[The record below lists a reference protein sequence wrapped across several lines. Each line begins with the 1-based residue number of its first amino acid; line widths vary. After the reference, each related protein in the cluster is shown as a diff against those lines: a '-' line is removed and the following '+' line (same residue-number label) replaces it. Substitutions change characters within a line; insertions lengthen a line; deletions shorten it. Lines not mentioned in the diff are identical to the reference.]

1 MTNICVITIICA
13 YPHTPLSNLFKA
25 VVFCFILTFVF
36 QASFPDASVFAGGH
50 TAIVIQ
56 SQTIAAYS
64 EAIKGFEEG
73 CRDKG
78 ISIKAIYDMKGD
90 IDEGK
95 SVIKNIK
102 DNKLRP
108 DLIFSVGVLATA
120 LIKEQFPDVPILFCM
135 VINYKRFNLAGA
147 NMTGISSE
155 VSAEDQFTILKEF
168 LGEKKRIGVIYD
180 PMETGSIVSEAVPIG
195 QKSDFN
201 LLKAEVAS
209 EGEVASALN
218 SMIGKID
225 AFWIIPDGT
234 VVTKESLE
242 IILKMSLKHRLPV
255 FCTSSAI
262 VKAGA
267 LVSISPDYRQT
278 GLQAAQMAQTLL
290 SSPTVISL
298 GVKQPDKLKITVN
311 TQTAG
316 IIKVDMSPLR
326 SRPDVVLYPVAQPK

>member
-1 MTNICVITIICA
+1 MENICVITVICA
-13 YPHTPLSNLFKA
+13 YPRTPLSNLLKA
-25 VVFCFILTFVF
+25 IVFCFIFTLLF
-36 QASFPDASVFAGGH
+36 QASFPDTPVFAEGH

-73 CRDKG
+73 CKEKG

-90 IDEGK
+90 VDEGK
-95 SVIKNIK
+95 RVIKNIK

-108 DLIFSVGVLATA
+108 NLIFAVGVLATA
-120 LIKEQFPDVPILFCM
+120 LVKEQFTDIPIIFCM
-135 VINYKRFNLAGA
+135 VINYRRFNLAGT

-155 VSAEDQFTILKEF
+155 VSAEDQFAILKEL
-168 LGEKKRIGVIYD
+168 LGANKSVGVIYD
-180 PMETGSIVSEAVPIG
+180 PKETGSIVSEAVPIER
-195 QKSDFN
+195 KSDFN
-201 LLKAEVAS
+201 LIEAEVAS

-218 SMIGKID
+218 SMIDKID
-225 AFWIIPDGT
+225 ALWIIPDGT
-234 VVTKESLE
+234 VVTKKSLE

-278 GLQAAQMAQTLL
+278 GLQTAKMAQTLL

-298 GVKQPDKLKITVN
+298 GVKQPDKLKITLN

-316 IIKVDMSPLR
+316 IIRVDISPLR
-326 SRPDVVLYPVAQPK
+326 SRPDVVLYP

>member
-1 MTNICVITIICA
+1 MKNIRIITII
-13 YPHTPLSNLFKA
+13 YTYLRTPLCNLWKTVSFS
-25 VVFCFILTFVF
+25 FILTFLLH
-36 QASFPDASVFAGGH
+36 ASFPDASVFAAGH

-56 SQTIAAYS
+56 SQTIVAYS

-73 CRDKG
+73 CKEKG

-90 IDEGK
+90 VDEGK
-95 SVIKNIK
+95 RVIKNIK
-102 DNKLRP
+102 NSQISP
-108 DLIFSVGVLATA
+108 DLILAVGVLATTLA
-120 LIKEQFPDVPILFCM
+120 KEEFADIPVIFCM
-135 VINYKRFNLAGA
+135 VINHERFNLEGA
-147 NMTGISSE
+147 NISGISSE
-155 VSAEDQFTILKEF
+155 ASIGNQFDVLRE
-168 LGEKKRIGVIYD
+168 LIGTPRNVGVVYD
-180 PMETGSIVSEAVPIG
+180 PMKTGKIVAEAGLVA
-195 QKSDFN
+195 KRLAFN
-201 LLKAEVAS
+201 FIKTEVAS

-242 IILKMSLKHRLPV
+242 TILKMSLKHRLPV

-278 GLQAAQMAQTLL
+278 GIQAAQMAQTLL

-298 GVKQPDKLKITVN
+298 GVKQPDKQKITVN

-316 IIKVDMSPLR
+316 IIRVDISSLR
-326 SRPDVVLYPVAQPK
+326 PRPDVVLYP

>member
-1 MTNICVITIICA
+1 MENIRIITIICT
-13 YPHTPLSNLFKA
+13 YLRTPLCNLWKTVAFS
-25 VVFCFILTFVF
+25 FILTFLF
-36 QASFPDASVFAGGH
+36 QDSFLGAPVFAAGH

-56 SQTIAAYS
+56 SQTIAAYR
-64 EAIKGFEEG
+64 EAVKGFEEG
-73 CRDKG
+73 CKEKG

-90 IDEGK
+90 VDEGK
-95 SVIKNIK
+95 KVIKNIK
-102 DNKLRP
+102 NSQISP
-108 DLIFSVGVLATA
+108 DLILAVGVLATTLA
-120 LIKEQFPDVPILFCM
+120 KEEFADIPVIFCM
-135 VINYKRFNLAGA
+135 VINHERFNLEGT
-147 NMTGISSE
+147 NISGISSE
-155 VSAEDQFTILKEF
+155 ASVKDQFTILKEL
-168 LGEKKRIGVIYD
+168 LGTHKNIGVLYD
-180 PMETGSIVSEAVPIG
+180 PMKTGKIVAEAGLVA
-195 QKSDFN
+195 KRLEFN
-201 LLKAEVAS
+201 FIKTEVAS
-209 EGEVASALN
+209 EGEVSSALN

-278 GLQAAQMAQTLL
+278 GLQTAEMAQTLL

-298 GVKQPDKLKITVN
+298 GVKQPDKLKITLN

-316 IIKVDMSPLR
+316 IIRVDISPLR
-326 SRPDVVLYPVAQPK
+326 SRQDIVLYP